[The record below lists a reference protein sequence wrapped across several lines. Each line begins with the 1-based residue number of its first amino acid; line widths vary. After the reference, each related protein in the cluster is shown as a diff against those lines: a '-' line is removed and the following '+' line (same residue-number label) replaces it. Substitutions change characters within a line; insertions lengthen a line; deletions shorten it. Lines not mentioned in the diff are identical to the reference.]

1 MKIRLKRE
9 LLLEYYIKSK
19 YLLHLSLDSRM
30 LANEIKHSLIWI
42 QIHAMWSVGRIPVD
56 IFVYAILNL
65 LLNSFSDAI
74 INEWLYRECLQFVI

>member
-1 MKIRLKRE
+1 
-9 LLLEYYIKSK
+9 
-19 YLLHLSLDSRM
+19 
-30 LANEIKHSLIWI
+30 
-42 QIHAMWSVGRIPVD
+42 MWSVGRIPVD